1 MHKERH
7 LKKIFFLFGTRP
19 EAIKMIPLIKACE
32 QQPDKWQPYVCV
44 TGQHRQMLA
53 QVLDFFGVT
62 PHEDLALMK
71 PGQTLF
77 DITADGLKRLDEV
90 LEREKPDVLVVQG
103 DTTSAFTGALAA
115 FYKKIKIAHIEAGL
129 RSGNKYSPFPEEMNR
144 KMTGNL
150 ADFHFAPTVNS
161 QQNLYAENI
170 HEHVYVTG
178 NTVIDAL
185 LMTAD
190 IIKDAAVY
198 KEYFSF
204 LDPSKRTILVTGHR
218 RESFGQPFEEICM
231 AIRDIALRYEGKVQI
246 VYPVHLNPQVQE
258 PVQRLLTGVPGV
270 HLIEPLDYPYLVW
283 LMKQSYLV
291 LTDSGGIQEE
301 APALG
306 KPVLV
311 MRDVTERTEGI
322 DAGTARLVGTSRN
335 AIVESCFALMD
346 DEQLYQQMA
355 QAVNPYGDGTSSAQI
370 IDILH
375 KVL

>member
-1 MHKERH
+1 M
-7 LKKIFFLFGTRP
+7 KKIFFLFGTRP
-19 EAIKMIPLIKACE
+19 EAIKMIPLIKVCE
-32 QQPDKWQPYVCV
+32 RHPEKWQTYICV

-77 DITADGLKRLDEV
+77 DITADGLKLLDAV
-90 LEREKPDVLVVQG
+90 LEREQPDVMVVQG
-103 DTTSAFTGALAA
+103 DTTSAYTGALAA
-115 FYKKIKIAHIEAGL
+115 YYKKIKIAHIEAGL

-144 KMTGNL
+144 KMTGAL
-150 ADFHFAPTVNS
+150 ADFHFAPTVNA
-161 QQNLYAENI
+161 QENLFAENI
-170 HEHVYVTG
+170 REHVYVTG

-185 LMTAD
+185 LMTLELIND
-190 IIKDAAVY
+190 VPQYKDA
-198 KEYFSF
+198 FSF
-204 LDPSKRTILVTGHR
+204 LDPEKKTILVTGHR

-231 AIRDIALRYEGKVQI
+231 AIRDIADKYAGKVQI

-258 PVQRLLTGVPGV
+258 PVQRLLKNTEGI

-283 LMKQSYLV
+283 LMQHSYLV

-311 MRDVTERTEGI
+311 MREVTERTEGI
-322 DAGTARLVGTSRN
+322 AAGTARLVGTSRQ
-335 AIVESCFALMD
+335 AIAESCMALLD
-346 DEQLYQQMA
+346 NEALYLQMA
-355 QAVNPYGDGTSSAQI
+355 HAVNPYGDGTSATQI

>member
-1 MHKERH
+1 

-32 QQPDKWQPYVCV
+32 QQPEKWQTYVCV

-90 LEREKPDVLVVQG
+90 LEREQPDVLVVQG

-115 FYKKIKIAHIEAGL
+115 YYKKIKIAHIEAGL

-150 ADFHFAPTVNS
+150 ADFHFAPTVNA
-161 QQNLYAENI
+161 QENLNAENI
-170 HEHVYVTG
+170 REHVYVTG

-185 LMTAD
+185 LITSD
-190 IIKDAAVY
+190 LIKEAPVY

-204 LDPSKRTILVTGHR
+204 LDPAKKTILVTGHR

-231 AIRDIALRYEGKVQI
+231 AIRDIAVKYEGQVQI

-258 PVQRLLTGVPGV
+258 PVQRLLSDVSGV

-283 LMKQSYLV
+283 LMQQSYLV

-311 MRDVTERTEGI
+311 MREVTERTEGI
-322 DAGTARLVGTSRN
+322 AAGTARLVGTSRK
-335 AIVESCFALMD
+335 AIADNCMALLD
-346 DEQLYQQMA
+346 DVNLYQQMA